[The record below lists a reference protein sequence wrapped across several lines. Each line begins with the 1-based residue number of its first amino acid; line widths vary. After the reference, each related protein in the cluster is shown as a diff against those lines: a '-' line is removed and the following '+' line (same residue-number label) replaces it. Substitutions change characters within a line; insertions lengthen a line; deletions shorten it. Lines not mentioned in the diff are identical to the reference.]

1 MLLACKT
8 LKFAKKL
15 RRSFWT
21 LPSTVRR
28 SSPSFFAVWDS
39 ADSVMSLG
47 KQAIGSW
54 SKIKNSM
61 KMEEAKYGVCWFFL
75 ILLALLPFLLRRES
89 PRTTVRPRK
98 WRRKKR
104 KSNFVFY
111 ICLFIS
117 VRSLWSLLALRNKTT
132 ARHYSSSLSILCF
145 GKYLESLS
153 AFLFLFFSMYL

>member
-8 LKFAKKL
+8 LKFAKRL

-61 KMEEAKYGVCWFFL
+61 KMEEAKYGVC
-75 ILLALLPFLLRRES
+75 
-89 PRTTVRPRK
+89 
-98 WRRKKR
+98 
-104 KSNFVFY
+104 
-111 ICLFIS
+111 
-117 VRSLWSLLALRNKTT
+117 
-132 ARHYSSSLSILCF
+132 
-145 GKYLESLS
+145 
-153 AFLFLFFSMYL
+153 